1 MLFITESCKKS
12 EEVDDYLLCPE
23 CTNEEIS
30 GDYFGNGMYYTD
42 NNTDISE
49 DVEVNLNINHI
60 EGKINEINIEV
71 PNKFSSSYFVI
82 KEDGSAAMTI
92 SGTTQS
98 INITIYKKSNEYRIS
113 GTAKKYHAQADSTF
127 IDHSVSFTVLKRKS

>member
-1 MLFITESCKKS
+1 MLLYTESCKKS

-30 GDYFGNGMYYTD
+30 GDYFGDGMYYTD
-42 NNTDISE
+42 NNTDVSE

-60 EGKINEINIEV
+60 EGKINEISVKV

-98 INITIYKKSNEYRIS
+98 INITIYRKNNEYRIG
-113 GTAKKYHAQADSTF
+113 GTAKKYHTQADSTF
-127 IDHSVSFTVLKRKS
+127 IDHSVLFTVFK